1 VFAYTYETS
10 ASVTAGNMEQHNIL
24 AEEQRI
30 TWKITQERKLQIID
44 NTILNHARG
53 EEHDLVSLH

>member
-1 VFAYTYETS
+1 
-10 ASVTAGNMEQHNIL
+10 MEQHNIL